1 MLIVLSPTTRSLFP
15 IDECSCFSGIVQALI
30 CLRESAVDRSGYLV
44 PEIRYLGID
53 YNVWTGEV
61 NCFFAMSGGG
71 ADGNPAINCGFTME
85 RESLRLPKQVRYF
98 CGGLGRVLVIKSS
111 FFRSDVN
118 KIKVRIIGGK
128 QVWQGRD
135 ENHSRQKPW
144 DETAEPQD
152 AGFPAD
158 NRPS

>member
-1 MLIVLSPTTRSLFP
+1 
-15 IDECSCFSGIVQALI
+15 
-30 CLRESAVDRSGYLV
+30 
-44 PEIRYLGID
+44 LGID

-61 NCFFAMSGGG
+61 NYLFVMPAGD

-98 CGGLGRVLVIKSS
+98 GGGLGRVLVIKYG
-111 FFRSDVN
+111 FCRTHNSDVN